1 MKQTTIRCAIRGV
14 AFPSDPV
21 SAPSW
26 PAAAAQHG
34 IFAIKMIRGWN
45 IGVNVQ
51 GTLLRAVASSVP
63 SVRVTS

>member
-14 AFPSDPV
+14 TFPPDPV

-34 IFAIKMIRGWN
+34 IFAIKNDSRLEHWSECSGDITPRG
-45 IGVNVQ
+45 
-51 GTLLRAVASSVP
+51 RFKCSFS
-63 SVRVTS
+63 